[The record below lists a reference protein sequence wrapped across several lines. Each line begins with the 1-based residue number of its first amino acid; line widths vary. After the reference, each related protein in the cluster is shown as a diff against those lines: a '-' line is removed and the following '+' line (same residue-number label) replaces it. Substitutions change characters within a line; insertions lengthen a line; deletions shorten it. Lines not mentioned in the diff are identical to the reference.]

1 MSGDI
6 DEVAAV
12 RPSGSRDARM
22 QARFSGVI
30 LQESLARLPGGV
42 KAVQWSS
49 RRLARLLGGRALG
62 GNLLPYL
69 LGMIE
74 RLDLKF
80 GTRPGQPPVSFSP
93 GAMTVFVGPNNGGK
107 SVLLEDIN
115 LLFSYVAPIPGFP
128 AIGGVQ
134 VRPPLTVLKD
144 LAAMALT
151 PEDSKIL
158 FSNPW
163 NTDDIFLG
171 SLLEDNQHAQGM
183 SQQAISGWQ
192 EQRDPQTRYQAEATA
207 RRMLVLK
214 LGTKDRLH
222 LLRQRPAEA
231 YGRHQEMFFRFFFGM
246 MTEDFV

>member
-1 MSGDI
+1 
-6 DEVAAV
+6 
-12 RPSGSRDARM
+12 M

-80 GTRPGQPPVSFSP
+80 GPGPGRPLSPFLP

-107 SVLLEDIN
+107 SILPEDIN
-115 LLFSYVAPIPGFP
+115 LLFSYVAQIQGLSCDWWSPSAATIDSTE
-128 AIGGVQ
+128 
-134 VRPPLTVLKD
+134 RHHTPLWH
-144 LAAMALT
+144 
-151 PEDSKIL
+151 SRRRIRR
-158 FSNPW
+158 FSSATTW

-171 SLLEDNQHAQGM
+171 SLLEDNQHPQGM

-214 LGTKDRLH
+214 LTPTKDRLH
-222 LLRQRPAEA
+222 LYGDVPAGSFPA
-231 YGRHQEMFFRFFFGM
+231 GTKKCFSGSFSVGVAR
-246 MTEDFV
+246 DFV